1 MELRALHAYIHF
13 LPCFSKRLERIMYN
27 HLYKYLTDNK
37 ILRKKQSGFQTGHS
51 AEHVTIQVV
60 DQSNSNLWKR
70 SIYFSVFIELS
81 KTFHLMLL
89 IIKFLLIAKL
99 QNYGIKGINLLWF
112 KSYQENRKQFTQ
124 YDTSSTSYKSI
135 TYGIPQGSILGP
147 LLFLIYINNLHEASN
162 ILDSIMFT
170 DDKNLFY
177 SLQNINNHFPL

>member
-1 MELRALHAYIHF
+1 
-13 LPCFSKRLERIMYN
+13 MYN

-51 AEHVTIQVV
+51 AEHVTIQV
-60 DQSNSNLWKR
+60 
-70 SIYFSVFIELS
+70 E
-81 KTFHLMLL
+81 
-89 IIKFLLIAKL
+89 
-99 QNYGIKGINLLWF
+99 NYGIKGINLLWF

-162 ILDSIMFT
+162 ILDSIMFA

>member
-1 MELRALHAYIHF
+1 M
-13 LPCFSKRLERIMYN
+13 
-27 HLYKYLTDNK
+27 
-37 ILRKKQSGFQTGHS
+37 
-51 AEHVTIQVV
+51 
-60 DQSNSNLWKR
+60 
-70 SIYFSVFIELS
+70 
-81 KTFHLMLL
+81 
-89 IIKFLLIAKL
+89 LIAKL
-99 QNYGIKGINLLWF
+99 ENYGIKRINLLWF

-162 ILDSIMFT
+162 ILDSIMFA